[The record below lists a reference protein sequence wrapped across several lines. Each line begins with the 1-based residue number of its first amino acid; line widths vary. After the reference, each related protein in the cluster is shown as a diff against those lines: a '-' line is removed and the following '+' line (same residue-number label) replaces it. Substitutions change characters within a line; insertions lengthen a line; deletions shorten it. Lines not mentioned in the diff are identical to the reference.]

1 MEYED
6 VLVQGDERA
15 AGASYRLFDEH
26 GQVLALRSD
35 MTIPLARL
43 VATRYPDADLPLR
56 LCYVSH
62 AYRAVRPQR
71 GQQREFLQAGIEL
84 IGAEAPTGTVDVLEV
99 LCAALDAGDL
109 PRARIGLGDA
119 GLFRGLLQVMG
130 VNADDGKAAMEALE
144 RHDLVELEQRVDAM
158 SITPERKRALVSLPQ
173 LRGDADVI
181 ERAIELG
188 GDDIRGPFSRL
199 AEVATGLDRRGL
211 ADRVI
216 FDLGL
221 VRDLGYYTGAIFEVY
236 DPALGH
242 VIGGGGRYDELL
254 GRFGRSAARV
264 WVRALRGAD
273 ARRPGRGGAT
283 RRGGPA
289 MNAAGEPLRI
299 AVPRGALFAET
310 LDLLDRVGIDTAAL
324 RSDSRSLLFPGDRVT
339 IVTMR
344 PERRPHLR
352 RGRRRRS
359 RHHGQGRAD
368 GAARARGLRA
378 ARPRIRLLPHGGRDP
393 RRRSLRRRPRAPP
406 GRAAHR
412 DQVPADRDATTS
424 SPPAARPR

>member
-1 MEYED
+1 VTFPIPPGTRDILPDEMRELRRLSTNLLETFERFGYGEVWTPTMEYED

-84 IGAEAPTGTVDVLEV
+84 IGAEAPGGTVDVLEV

-130 VNADDGKAAMEALE
+130 VDAEDGKAAMEALA
-144 RHDLVELEQRVDAM
+144 RHDLVELEQRVDGM
-158 SITPERKRALVSLPQ
+158 SITPPRKRTLVSLPQ
-173 LRGDADVI
+173 LRGGPDVI
-181 ERAIELG
+181 ARAIELG
-188 GDDIRGPFSRL
+188 GEDIRGPFSRL
-199 AEVATGLDRRGL
+199 ADVASGLEQRGL
-211 ADRVI
+211 GDRVI

-254 GRFGRSAARV
+254 GRFGRPLPACGF
-264 WVRALRGAD
+264 ALYVERMHVAQ
-273 ARRPGRGGAT
+273 
-283 RRGGPA
+283 
-289 MNAAGEPLRI
+289 
-299 AVPRGALFAET
+299 AEE
-310 LDLLDRVGIDTAAL
+310 
-324 RSDSRSLLFPGDRVT
+324 
-339 IVTMR
+339 
-344 PERRPHLR
+344 ERRDVE
-352 RGRRRRS
+352 GE
-359 RHHGQGRAD
+359 Q
-368 GAARARGLRA
+368 
-378 ARPRIRLLPHGGRDP
+378 
-393 RRRSLRRRPRAPP
+393 
-406 GRAAHR
+406 
-412 DQVPADRDATTS
+412 
-424 SPPAARPR
+424 

>member
-1 MEYED
+1 MTFPIPPGTRDILPDEMRELRQLSANLLSTFERFGYGEVWTPTMEYED

-35 MTIPLARL
+35 MTIPIARV
-43 VATRYPDADLPLR
+43 VASRYPDAEVPLR

-84 IGAEAPTGTVDVLEV
+84 IGAEAPAGTVDVLEV

-130 VNADDGKAAMEALE
+130 VNAEEGKAAMEALE

-158 SITPERKRALVSLPQ
+158 SITPERKRTLISLPQ
-173 LRGDADVI
+173 LRGGADVI

-199 AEVATGLDRRGL
+199 AEVATGLEQRGL
-211 ADRVI
+211 ADRVL

-254 GRFGRSAARV
+254 GRFGRPLPACGF
-264 WVRALRGAD
+264 ALYVERMHVAQ
-273 ARRPGRGGAT
+273 AEEE
-283 RRGGPA
+283 RRG
-289 MNAAGEPLRI
+289 
-299 AVPRGALFAET
+299 
-310 LDLLDRVGIDTAAL
+310 VG
-324 RSDSRSLLFPGDRVT
+324 
-339 IVTMR
+339 
-344 PERRPHLR
+344 
-352 RGRRRRS
+352 
-359 RHHGQGRAD
+359 GQ
-368 GAARARGLRA
+368 
-378 ARPRIRLLPHGGRDP
+378 
-393 RRRSLRRRPRAPP
+393 
-406 GRAAHR
+406 
-412 DQVPADRDATTS
+412 Q
-424 SPPAARPR
+424 